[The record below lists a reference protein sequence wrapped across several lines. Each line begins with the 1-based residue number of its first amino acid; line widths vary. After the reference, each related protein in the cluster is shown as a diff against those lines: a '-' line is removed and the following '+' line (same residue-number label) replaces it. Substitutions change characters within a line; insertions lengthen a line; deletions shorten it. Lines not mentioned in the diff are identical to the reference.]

1 MTTAST
7 TATPATAV
15 THVLITGATAGI
27 GRTTALDL
35 ARRGYHVIATGRRV
49 AELDK
54 LRAEAPVGSR
64 LDTAVLDVTSAE
76 SIAKAAVEVDRLT
89 GGHGLDVLVN
99 NAGFGVMG
107 PMSEISD
114 SELRRQYDTN
124 VFGLMAVTRAF
135 LPAMRE
141 RGRGRIINVSSMG
154 GKMTFPFMG
163 AYNSTKYAIES
174 MSDALRYEL
183 RPFGVDVVL
192 IEPGVIRTNF
202 ADTSMSS
209 VSQYEGTIY
218 GPAVARADKL
228 RARMESTAVGPE
240 VIARAIHKAIRRRR
254 PAARYVAPWFGHL
267 VFGLLAVTPTRVQDF
282 AFRRLGYLTSATLQ
296 KRDMLADGARA

>member
-1 MTTAST
+1 MTTTHTVHAS
-7 TATPATAV
+7 

-27 GRTTALDL
+27 GRTTALEL
-35 ARRGYHVIATGRRV
+35 ARLGYHVIATGRRA

-54 LRAEAPVGSR
+54 LRAEAPAGSR

-76 SIAKAAVEVDRLT
+76 SIAAAVATVDRLT

-99 NAGFGVMG
+99 NAGFGLIG
-107 PMSEISD
+107 PLTEISD
-114 SELRRQYDTN
+114 AELRRQYDTN

-135 LPAMRE
+135 VPAMRD
-141 RGRGRIINVSSMG
+141 RGKGRIINVSSMG

-183 RPFGVDVVL
+183 APLGVDVVL
-192 IEPGVIRTNF
+192 VEPGVIRTSF
-202 ADTSMSS
+202 ADTSLST

-218 GPAVARADKL
+218 GPALARADQL

-267 VFGLLAVTPTRVQDF
+267 VLGLLAVTPTRVQDF
-282 AFRRLGYLTSATLQ
+282 AFRRLGYLTPGALRQ
-296 KRDMLADGARA
+296 RELAAGPVRA

>member
-1 MTTAST
+1 MTTA
-7 TATPATAV
+7 TAPAA

-27 GRTTALDL
+27 GRTTALEL
-35 ARRGYHVIATGRRV
+35 AKLGYHVIATGRKV

-54 LRAEAPVGSR
+54 LRAEAPAGAR
-64 LDTAVLDVTSAE
+64 LDTAVLDVTSTD
-76 SIAKAAVEVDRLT
+76 SIQKAVAEVDRLT

-99 NAGFGVMG
+99 NAGFGLIG
-107 PMSEISD
+107 LLSEISD
-114 SELRRQYDTN
+114 AELRRQYDTN
-124 VFGLMAVTRAF
+124 VFGLMAVTRAV

-141 RGRGRIINVSSMG
+141 RGKGRVINVSSMG

-183 RPFGVDVVL
+183 RPFGIDVVL
-192 IEPGVIRTNF
+192 IEPGVINTNF
-202 ADTSMSS
+202 ADTSMTT
-209 VSQYEGTIY
+209 VSQYEHTVY
-218 GPAVARADKL
+218 GPAIARADQL

-240 VIARAIHKAIRRRR
+240 VVARAIHKAIRRRR

-267 VFGLLAVTPTRVQDF
+267 VLGLLAVTPTRVKDF
-282 AFRRLGYLTSATLQ
+282 AFRRLGFLTPATLQ
-296 KRDMLADGARA
+296 KRELITDGARA